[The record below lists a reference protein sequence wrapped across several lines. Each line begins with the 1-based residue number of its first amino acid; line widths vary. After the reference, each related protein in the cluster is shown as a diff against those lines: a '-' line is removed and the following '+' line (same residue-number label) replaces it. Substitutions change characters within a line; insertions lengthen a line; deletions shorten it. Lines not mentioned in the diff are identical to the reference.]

1 MALPADRNPTRT
13 VNRPSRVPAARRLP
27 AAGFTLVEMVIVMVV
42 MAVIA
47 TIGMS
52 RFADREPFA
61 AQAVTD
67 QLVSGLRLAQAMA
80 VAQRRSVHVI
90 LAATPPVMSVCLDAA
105 CTQPLLTP
113 AGDTQWLVDSSG
125 LHLNAALSLSF
136 GPDGSASNASTLTLQ
151 VLADGSSVAGQA
163 ITVESGSGY
172 VHAP

>member
-1 MALPADRNPTRT
+1 MALPADRNPNRT
-13 VNRPSRVPAARRLP
+13 VNRPSRLLPARRP
-27 AAGFTLVEMVIVMVV
+27 RPRGFTLVEMVIVMVV

-47 TIGMS
+47 SIGMS
-52 RFADREPFA
+52 RFADRAPFA

-80 VAQRRSVHVI
+80 VAQRHSVYVS

-113 AGDTQWLVDSSG
+113 AGDTQWLLDSSG

-136 GPDGSASNASTLTLQ
+136 GPDGSPGNASTLTLQ
-151 VLADGSSVAGQA
+151 VLVDGSSVAGQT
-163 ITVESGSGY
+163 ITVEAGSGY